1 MKSLKSTLPVRLALG
16 AAVAAIAASG
26 SLLAAEGTL
35 IAERSLA
42 SRPGASLTV
51 DTDHGGLEV
60 RGENRDTIE
69 LRVTVDGVDPEE
81 AKKHLDLT
89 VEEGASGVVI
99 RARFKKNDSWV
110 SSLFGGGSAQ
120 VHYEVRVPRATNLAV
135 NNGSGGIRID
145 AVDGTVALDNGSGGV
160 EVTDINGSL
169 SIDNGSGG
177 VEVSRLRGSLVVD
190 NGSGGIEASEIR
202 GDVRIDNGSGGVR
215 LDGIEGNLAVDPGSG
230 GVQARMVGGN
240 AGIVATT
247 SSGGVRI
254 AVPAGWG
261 ADLDLSSSSGRIVLD
276 GWKEAS
282 VGSAK
287 SFRGQVGGGGPLI
300 KMQSGSGNVEL
311 TAG

>member
-1 MKSLKSTLPVRLALG
+1 MRSTIATRLAVG
-16 AAVAAIAASG
+16 ATVAAIAASG

-35 IAERSLA
+35 IAERTLK

-51 DTDHGGLEV
+51 DTDQGGLEV
-60 RGENRDTIE
+60 KGEDRDTIE
-69 LRVTVDGVDPEE
+69 LRVTVSGIDPEE

-99 RARFKKNDSWV
+99 RARFKKDDSWI
-110 SSLFGGGSAQ
+110 SSLFGGGSGQ
-120 VHYEVRVPRATNLAV
+120 VHYEIHAPRATNLAI
-135 NNGSGGIRID
+135 NNGSGGVRID
-145 AVDGTVALDNGSGGV
+145 AFDGTVTLDNGSGGV
-160 EVTDINGSL
+160 DVTDINGSL

-177 VEVSRLRGSLVVD
+177 VEVSRLHGPLVVD
-190 NGSGGIEASEIR
+190 NGSGGIDASEVR
-202 GDVRIDNGSGGVR
+202 GDIRIDNGSGGVR
-215 LDGIEGNLAVDPGSG
+215 LDGIDGKLAVDTGSG
-230 GVQARMVGGN
+230 GVQARMVGAN

-254 AVPAGWG
+254 IVPAGWG

-287 SFRGQVGGGGPLI
+287 SFRGQVGGGGPTI
-300 KMQSGSGNVEL
+300 KMQSSSGNVEL
-311 TAG
+311 SAG

>member
-1 MKSLKSTLPVRLALG
+1 MRSAIAVRLALG

-26 SLLAAEGTL
+26 SLLSAEGTI
-35 IAERSLA
+35 IAERSLP

-60 RGENRDTIE
+60 QGENRDTIE
-69 LRVTVDGVDPEE
+69 LEVTAEGIDPEE
-81 AKKHLDLT
+81 AKKLLDLT
-89 VEEGASGVVI
+89 FEEGASGVVI
-99 RARFKKNDSWV
+99 RARFKKSDSWL
-110 SSLFGGGSAQ
+110 SSLFGGGNAR
-120 VHYEVRVPRATNLAV
+120 VHYDVRVPRATNLAV
-135 NNGSGGIRID
+135 NNGSGGVRID
-145 AVDGTVALDNGSGGV
+145 DLDGTVVIDNGSGGV

-169 SIDNGSGG
+169 SVDNGSGG
-177 VEVSRLRGSLVVD
+177 VEVSRLRGALVVG
-190 NGSGGIEASEIR
+190 NGSGGIDASEVT
-202 GDVRIDNGSGGVR
+202 GDIKIDNGSGGVR
-215 LDGIEGNLAVDPGSG
+215 LDGVDGKLVVETGSG
-230 GVQARMVGGN
+230 GVEARMAGAN

-254 AVPAGWG
+254 SVPAGWG
-261 ADLDLSSSSGRIVLD
+261 ADVELSSSSGRIVLD

-311 TAG
+311 TAS